1 VHKKTLYCF
10 SLAILLITL
19 VPSVTATA
27 FYPQD
32 YTQTDSNVNSNEI
45 RFLRPSEIIKLYPM
59 SENEIKTIVHV
70 APQCP
75 VIVDGVLYDGKD
87 ISLFDGQRLHFTSDK
102 KGNLYAFTD
111 AVKMETFLEKEY
123 GNIYNLQIIY
133 SSRSVSTLHTD
144 WFLSGLERSCS
155 PGQQIEDLAADD
167 FDNCISSAKI
177 GAEAPVTMWDYA
189 GFSGDS
195 FTMPP
200 GSTYNVLALQ
210 GWNDRASSIS

>member
-1 VHKKTLYCF
+1 MHKKTLYCF
-10 SLAILLITL
+10 SLAILLSIML
-19 VPSVTATA
+19 PSVTTVA

-32 YTQTDSNVNSNEI
+32 YTQTDSNVNTSET

-59 SENEIKTIVHV
+59 SEDEIKTIVHV

-87 ISLFDGQRLHFTSDK
+87 ISLFDGQRLHFTTGK

-155 PGQQIEDLAADD
+155 PGQQIENLAADD

-177 GAEAPVTMWDYA
+177 CAEAPVTMWDYA

-200 GSTYNVLALQ
+200 GTTYNVLTLQ